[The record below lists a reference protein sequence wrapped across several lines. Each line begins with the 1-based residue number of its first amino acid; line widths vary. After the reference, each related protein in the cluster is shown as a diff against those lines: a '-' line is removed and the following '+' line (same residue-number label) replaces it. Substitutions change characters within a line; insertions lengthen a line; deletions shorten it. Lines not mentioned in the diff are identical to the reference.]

1 VCRDS
6 IRKAKA
12 QMGLNMARDMRDNKR
27 RFYRYI
33 RQIKEGVP
41 PLIKGNEELAS
52 SVQEKAEVLS
62 ECFAS
67 VFMGG

>member
-1 VCRDS
+1 
-6 IRKAKA
+6 
-12 QMGLNMARDMRDNKR
+12 MARDMRDNKR